1 MTEHTSGKRHPRT
14 WTEAEIEAIAAAD
27 TEFPPITEEDLA
39 RALAAPR
46 RESARSAAPIRI
58 DPPGSGTSEPH
69 RP

>member
-39 RALAAPR
+39 RALAVSAGGRARGVTTVGVDPAADASEAKR
-46 RESARSAAPIRI
+46 R
-58 DPPGSGTSEPH
+58 
-69 RP
+69 